1 MIITFTHD
9 YENIANESVQQA
21 KSSPQKQEPSQHSI
35 DRILN
40 FSKNLEVKPSK
51 LLTNFEFLKS

>member
-9 YENIANESVQQA
+9 YENIANESVQHANTSQ
-21 KSSPQKQEPSQHSI
+21 QKQEPSQHTI